1 MNLELMCL
9 TRFGHV
15 RTGLLVLALS
25 SVAGIAALP
34 TSSSLSDA
42 QMSRIVGKDGEP
54 CSQVVPND
62 ECKPYTNACATCQDR
77 LIDAGGEPA
86 CPTDDGHIYTIK
98 SGNTFQ
104 VCDSANGK
112 TGKICS
118 TVGTVNCMREYKC
131 KSNAVT
137 AHTRCAGGACW
148 PLDEGDPDKN
158 CRTCTT
164 NEGEGPW
171 STRTTK
177 TCL

>member
-1 MNLELMCL
+1 VPFYSPISGGSMNLELMCL

-104 VCDSANGK
+104 VCILRMARQGRSAAQSVPS
-112 TGKICS
+112 IAC
-118 TVGTVNCMREYKC
+118 VNTSASPMP
-131 KSNAVT
+131 SQPTPDVPG
-137 AHTRCAGGACW
+137 AHAGH
-148 PLDEGDPDKN
+148 
-158 CRTCTT
+158 
-164 NEGEGPW
+164 
-171 STRTTK
+171 
-177 TCL
+177 